1 MCAPKISL
9 VIGRVKAR
17 SKIYYLLGV
26 DCAVAK
32 YTVAAYISNLRTVNM
47 LFIESL
53 TFCLYVQFSN
63 TSKHENHAC
72 AAFLYYFYS
81 IERSFDV
88 LTPTV
93 LFVISEYD
101 LAYYCTLVWHN
112 CIIVRLQN
120 ASSKSN
126 AVSSGCDVRKVGHF
140 SPQQWGHTVL

>member
-1 MCAPKISL
+1 MRAKNL
-9 VIGRVKAR
+9 VSHWPSKSPIENLLSSRRRLR
-17 SKIYYLLGV
+17 SSK
-26 DCAVAK
+26 
-32 YTVAAYISNLRTVNM
+32 TAAYISNLRTVNM
-47 LFIESL
+47 LFIKSL

-112 CIIVRLQN
+112 CIIVRLRN